1 MGLFDK
7 IAGAISDPN
16 LQASAGQI
24 GGILGSLQ
32 QTSNSQNLDNSTT
45 QALMSVVGAQ
55 VRGALQEKKSA
66 GGMDGVQALVN
77 QFAGTGF
84 NPQAVS
90 ALFSSQQQEQ
100 VVEAASQ
107 STGVNAA
114 TIQAMLP
121 SLVPLVL
128 NFLKTGSNAQN
139 PEQGLNPVLSGFLD
153 SDGDGDVDMGDVMK
167 LAGRFFQ

>member
-128 NFLKTGSNAQN
+128 NFLKTGEGQNAAAGAN
-139 PEQGLNPVLSGFLD
+139 PILNSFLD

>member
-32 QTSNSQNLDNSTT
+32 QTGSSQNLDNSTT
-45 QALMSVVGAQ
+45 QALMSVVGSQ

-100 VVEAASQ
+100 VVQAASQ

-128 NFLKTGSNAQN
+128 NFLKTGEGQNAAAGGN
-139 PEQGLNPVLSGFLD
+139 AVLNSFLD

-167 LAGRFFQ
+167 LAGRFLQ

>member
-7 IAGAISDPN
+7 IAGAMSDPN

-24 GGILGSLQ
+24 GSILGSLQ
-32 QTSNSQNLDNSTT
+32 ETSNTQNLDNSTT
-45 QALMSVVGAQ
+45 QALMSVVGSQ

-66 GGMDGVQALVN
+66 NGMGGVQGLIN

-90 ALFSSQQQEQ
+90 ALFSPQQQEQ
-100 VVEAASQ
+100 VVQSASQ
-107 STGVNAA
+107 NTGVNAA
-114 TIQAMLP
+114 TIQALLP
-121 SLVPLVL
+121 TLVPLVL
-128 NFLKTGSNAQN
+128 NFLKTGEGQN
-139 PEQGLNPVLSGFLD
+139 SAAGANPVLNSFLD

-167 LAGRFFQ
+167 LAGRFLK